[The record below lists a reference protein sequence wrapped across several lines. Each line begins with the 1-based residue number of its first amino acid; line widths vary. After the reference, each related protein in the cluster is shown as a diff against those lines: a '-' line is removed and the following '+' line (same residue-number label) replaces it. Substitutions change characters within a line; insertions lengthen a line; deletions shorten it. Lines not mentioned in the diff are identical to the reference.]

1 MVQLFFF
8 QGPNIRRST
17 VSRDY
22 SKLDKALII
31 TDMNETDDEPIVLG
45 GVAIHAE
52 DLDDFINAVERLAVE
67 QFDGATFT
75 ELLDEDLE
83 DRSMAASS
91 ERYNQEQIEIMLD
104 HANQILKQGN

>member
-1 MVQLFFF
+1 M
-8 QGPNIRRST
+8 
-17 VSRDY
+17 SRDY

-52 DLDDFINAVERLAVE
+52 DLDDFIKAVERLATE

-75 ELLDEDLE
+75 ELLDEDL
-83 DRSMAASS
+83 DGRSMTASS

-104 HANQILKQGN
+104 HANQILKQGYR